1 MMKSSIYF
9 IVIASL
15 GAELVKI
22 WFYANQRTCDVT
34 IWIQNEGK
42 LQKSTGL
49 KFCGI
54 DVLQELLIAI
64 VVMMPL

>member
-1 MMKSSIYF
+1 MIKSGIYF
-9 IVIASL
+9 IVIAFF

-22 WFYANQRTCDVT
+22 WFYANQMTCDVT
-34 IWIQNEGK
+34 IWIQNYGK

-54 DVLQELLIAI
+54 DVLQKLLIAI
-64 VVMMPL
+64 VVMMPP